1 VTNIFIGNLDSNAS
15 EEQLRILFAAYG
27 AVETV
32 TIVKDRD
39 TSEPRGFAFVEMT
52 QAAEAQAAISSLDGA
67 LLNER
72 SLRVVKLVQN
82 CTVTRGATRGAEITG
97 VIKSELRTSRP
108 STLPSAPGSLLGK
121 LPTESL

>member
-39 TSEPRGFAFVEMT
+39 TREPRGFAFVEMT
-52 QAAEAQAAISSLDGA
+52 QVAEAQAAISSLDGA

-72 SLRVVKLVQN
+72 SLRVSEARPKLHRDPR
-82 CTVTRGATRGAEITG
+82 CDSG
-97 VIKSELRTSRP
+97 SRDHRRHQI
-108 STLPSAPGSLLGK
+108 
-121 LPTESL
+121 